1 MKVTILAG
9 FLLCLSVCAS
19 CFAQADFRFYV
30 FDETKTDKLRY
41 EYCQDVTVYDF
52 ASREP
57 RLVWYTEYR
66 VYGINQDS
74 FTFTTQRYDGELT
87 PKAYAAFLDEVRKLP
102 LAGLEKKNK
111 DRHAA
116 GSSGWINLD
125 GKQIYV
131 KARPETEV
139 RRRWQ
144 ELLDTFIARHA
155 PAKSRRITRRTVEG
169 EIVEPREIDFAT
181 LLKNPK
187 AYDGKRIRLTGYYHG
202 EFEGSSF
209 AATEGDIENFKRAL
223 WRGGASS
230 FAAPKSIS
238 RRNDLLLTIDGTFE
252 LGPGGHMGLWMG
264 ELNRITAATPV
275 KGR

>member
-9 FLLCLSVCAS
+9 LLLCLSVCTS
-19 CFAQADFRFYV
+19 CLAQADFRFYV
-30 FDETKTDKLRY
+30 FDETKTDKLHY
-41 EYCQDVTVYDF
+41 EYCQDITVYDL

-57 RLVWYTEYR
+57 QLVWRTEYR
-66 VYGINQDS
+66 VYGINQGS
-74 FTFTTQRYDGELT
+74 FSFTTQRYDGDLT
-87 PKAYAAFLDEVRKLP
+87 PKAYAAFLEEVRKLP
-102 LAGLEKKNK
+102 LAGIEKKNK

-116 GSSGWINLD
+116 SSSGWIDLD
-125 GKQIYV
+125 GKQITV
-131 KARPETEV
+131 KAGPDTDV

-144 ELLDTFIARHA
+144 ELLDAFIARHA
-155 PAKSRRITRRTVEG
+155 PAKNRKITRRTVEG
-169 EIVEPREIDFAT
+169 DIVEPREIGFAT

-209 AATEGDIENFKRAL
+209 AATKGDIRKYDRAL
-223 WRGGASS
+223 WRGGSSS

-238 RRNDLLLTIDGTFE
+238 LRNDLLLSIDGTFE
-252 LGPGGHMGLWMG
+252 FGSGGHLGLWMG
-264 ELNRITAATPV
+264 EINRVTAAKPV